1 MLLVNICALF
11 LWKTLFREGRR
22 KLYRMWVDK
31 KSEFYN
37 ISMKSWLE
45 SNNIEIHS
53 RNNKEKFAVA
63 QRFIKTLKNKSYKY
77 VNSILKNLY
86 IGKIDNVVDKYN
98 NICHSTIKMESY
110 NDKDRN
116 EIMIRILTISLL
128 IMWYY
133 QNIKTL
139 LQYVILQIEGNFV
152 IEKIKNTIPWTN
164 VIKDRNSEE
173 IVGTF

>member
-1 MLLVNICALF
+1 
-11 LWKTLFREGRR
+11 
-22 KLYRMWVDK
+22 MWLDK

-63 QRFIKTLKNKSYKY
+63 QRFIKTLNNKSYKY

-86 IGKIDNVVDKYN
+86 IGKIDNAVDKYN
-98 NICHSTIKMESY
+98 NICHSTIKMESTDVKVSMCIDLEVEN

-116 EIMIRILTISLL
+116 EITIRILMISLL

-139 LQYVILQIEGNFV
+139 L
-152 IEKIKNTIPWTN
+152 
-164 VIKDRNSEE
+164 
-173 IVGTF
+173 